1 MTIALTTIRKPHRRQ
16 KLLRRLRLL
25 DLIHQNSYRKLIF
38 LCAPAGFGKTTL
50 LIDYAEDTELN
61 VSWYQ
66 IKYSDDNLAV
76 FFQHFLASIREKH
89 PNFGESIEKILFQGS
104 NISPRI
110 LATELI
116 NELAIDIQDFTLLV
130 LDDYHHVCENLE
142 IVTFIEFL
150 LENLPEHIRI
160 IIVSR
165 SVYGIPTASLFVN
178 EELAIISKDDL
189 KFRPQEVRDLARQHF
204 QVRLSD
210 QESEEIVQKS
220 DGWIIAVLLSLRD
233 GARKTSFPKITD
245 ARERIFDYFGQ
256 EVYSQLNEKTKNFL
270 IVTAVSD
277 EFNTE
282 MANFVLETDNA
293 DKLIKSI
300 EDQNLF
306 ISSMPTRRG
315 ELY

>member
-1 MTIALTTIRKPHRRQ
+1 MFPGT
-16 KLLRRLRLL
+16 KL
-25 DLIHQNSYRKLIF
+25 
-38 LCAPAGFGKTTL
+38 
-50 LIDYAEDTELN
+50 
-61 VSWYQ
+61 
-66 IKYSDDNLAV
+66 KYSDDNLSV

-89 PNFGESIEKILFQGS
+89 PNFGESLEKILFQGS

-116 NELAIDIQDFTLLV
+116 NELAIDIQDYTLLV
-130 LDDYHHVCENLE
+130 LDDYHHVCEDLE

-220 DGWIIAVLLSLRD
+220 DGWIIAVLLALRD
-233 GARKTSFPKITD
+233 GSDKTSFPKITD
-245 ARERIFDYFGQ
+245 AREQDI
-256 EVYSQLNEKTKNFL
+256 
-270 IVTAVSD
+270 
-277 EFNTE
+277 
-282 MANFVLETDNA
+282 
-293 DKLIKSI
+293 
-300 EDQNLF
+300 
-306 ISSMPTRRG
+306 
-315 ELY
+315 